1 MNLVRLGAGNS
12 LAWFPPRV
20 VIGRCLSVH
29 TVCVF
34 ETQRAKEREY
44 MWRGTPNVAP
54 RRHVQH
60 YMSTESD
67 RERVYVEGHTTTTC
81 AALHVLH

>member
-1 MNLVRLGAGNS
+1 VCKRVCESELESVCVKNLSMNLVRLGAGNS

-34 ETQRAKEREY
+34 ETQRAKERQY
-44 MWRGTPNVAP
+44 MWRGTPNVA
-54 RRHVQH
+54 RRLWHLDD
-60 YMSTESD
+60 MCST
-67 RERVYVEGHTTTTC
+67 T
-81 AALHVLH
+81 